1 MKFSFD
7 YGSEVEEDSF
17 FSTSAEASVGEEENF
32 VLFAL
37 YTEPRGSGTKSKKTP
52 SSPPQLKLR

>member
-17 FSTSAEASVGEEENF
+17 FSTSAEASVGEEENG
-32 VLFAL
+32 VLFAIAKIFS
-37 YTEPRGSGTKSKKTP
+37 E
-52 SSPPQLKLR
+52 

>member
-1 MKFSFD
+1 VKVRKRISFSFD

-17 FSTSAEASVGEEENF
+17 FSTSAEASAGEEEDE

-37 YTEPRGSGTKSKKTP
+37 QNS
-52 SSPPQLKLR
+52 KLRKLSLSF